1 MFYNMPFEALEQF
14 PKIMGFIG
22 GYFEFEWVN
31 TYSILLFKLRLSFQK
46 HKV

>member
-1 MFYNMPFEALEQF
+1 MLFEALEQF
-14 PKIMGFIG
+14 PKIMGFLG

-31 TYSILLFKLRLSFQK
+31 TYSIQLFPVRLSFQK